1 MDYYVCLLL
10 WWLKSKS
17 LGHGWVAWSRRRD
30 QTSLRVKRQQK
41 FLWLDVRK
49 HSLQDLVRNRHTFK
63 AERGLQHVLR
73 AEAGRCCDHHRL
85 KASQVWAVTG
95 TTSQAAKAK
104 WSAARLPSPPS
115 ATWPSN
121 TNASYLVNS
130 HKLETRISPS
140 IISTCRLHRLPISSL
155 IIMCPVWGDPTAQTH
170 LESSKTRI
178 MPVLKEYRSVFT
190 YFLYWGKILTHPGW
204 SRVWHCEF
212 KVTTA
217 LLCLISEFVFS
228 LYSWEGK
235 RGFVSLQEDESLHT
249 AEENRTDVDSET
261 QSLGSGPTASVTC
274 QSLNLPVPQ
283 CLHL

>member
-1 MDYYVCLLL
+1 MFGNILFKTLCETDILLKL
-10 WWLKSKS
+10 E
-17 LGHGWVAWSRRRD
+17 GAFNMFCERRP
-30 QTSLRVKRQQK
+30 
-41 FLWLDVRK
+41 
-49 HSLQDLVRNRHTFK
+49 
-63 AERGLQHVLR
+63 
-73 AEAGRCCDHHRL
+73 GRCCDHHRL
-85 KASQVWAVTG
+85 KASQVWTVTG

-121 TNASYLVNS
+121 TNANHLVNV

-140 IISTCRLHRLPISSL
+140 IISTCWLWRLPISNL
-155 IIMCPVWGDPTAQTH
+155 IIMWTVWGDPTGQTH

-190 YFLYWGKILTHPGW
+190 YFLYWGKILTHLGW

-217 LLCLISEFVFS
+217 ILCLISEFVFS
-228 LYSWEGK
+228 LHSWEGK
-235 RGFVSLQEDESLHT
+235 RGFVSLQEDKSLHT
-249 AEENRTDVDSET
+249 EEENGMDVDSEA
-261 QSLGSGPTASVTC
+261 QSLGSVPMASVTC
-274 QSLNLPVPQ
+274 LSLNLSVPQ